1 MILTEEVARQL
12 GYDLE
17 ECQRRN
23 VILADGRRVSVPRLR
38 GIEIQFQDRSFCG
51 EAFVLPCEECLVGV
65 VALEVLDLIV
75 DPKSQRLI
83 PAHPDGPL
91 LRA

>member
-1 MILTEEVARQL
+1 MSVEGHAHHQMQVEESTGMSESPETMPEGNGAPARSTGTL
-12 GYDLE
+12 GK
-17 ECQRRN
+17 
-23 VILADGRRVSVPRLR
+23 
-38 GIEIQFQDRSFCG
+38 
-51 EAFVLPCEECLVGV
+51 
-65 VALEVLDLIV
+65 ALEVLDLIV